1 MMKDD
6 TVAKGRM
13 KWWEES
19 NAAAAPAAAL
29 LWSKFQT
36 VIMRQPLREKEEFIM
51 EDTAMEGF
59 NE

>member
-19 NAAAAPAAAL
+19 NAAAAAAAL

-51 EDTAMEGF
+51 
-59 NE
+59 

>member
-19 NAAAAPAAAL
+19 NAAAAAAAL